1 MYGEIECMEC
11 YTCGVGSMLRCT
23 IYIVEPSVY
32 YNEQGVEMIVC
43 GDRKLKYSTLSI
55 QRYISFFM
63 LDARY
68 NGYAYVGISI
78 QTT

>member
-1 MYGEIECMEC
+1 MEC
-11 YTCGVGSMLRCT
+11 YTCSVESMLRCT

-32 YNEQGVEMIVC
+32 YNEHEVEMIVW
-43 GDRKLKYSTLSI
+43 GDGKLKYSTPSM

-68 NGYAYVGISI
+68 SCYAYVGISI

>member
-1 MYGEIECMEC
+1 
-11 YTCGVGSMLRCT
+11 
-23 IYIVEPSVY
+23 
-32 YNEQGVEMIVC
+32 MIVC
-43 GDRKLKYSTLSI
+43 GERKLKYSTLSI

-68 NGYAYVGISI
+68 SGYAYVGISI